1 MGSNEEYQ
9 LLPGMEANPSI
20 TARRAYAQWSPGDK
34 GVLQDRGRGAGVRR
48 RVEFGGRRKLM
59 ENKQEILD
67 KLLPALQATRL
78 FRDLVSLEYEPEQE
92 MVTAVYNGG
101 ATLRVNVSG
110 DSGFTMIKDVL
121 RLLA

>member
-9 LLPGMEANPSI
+9 LLPGMA
-20 TARRAYAQWSPGDK
+20 TDQATKAGRAYAQRSPGDERL
-34 GVLQDRGRGAGVRR
+34 LQDRGRGAGVCR

-78 FRDLVSLEYEPEQE
+78 FRDLVSLEYEPEQK
-92 MVTAVYNGG
+92 MVTAVYDGG

-110 DSGFTMIKDVL
+110 DSGFAMIKDVL